1 MLLGAGFVDGFDI
14 GEVVFVCELVVV
26 EGVFEGCLEGLELGC
41 QVLLFLCYELLELDY
56 LFLV

>member
-1 MLLGAGFVDGFDI
+1 MLLGAGFVDGFDV
-14 GEVVFVCELVVV
+14 GEVVFVLELVVV
-26 EGVFEGCLEGLELGC
+26 ESVFEGCLEGLELGC

>member
-1 MLLGAGFVDGFDI
+1 MFLVAGFVDGLYV
-14 GEVVFVCELVVV
+14 GEVIFVLELVVV

-56 LFLV
+56 LLLV